1 MRQIVYAM
9 RFAGLATPIG
19 PAGHLFKMATTA
31 PGCTFMSTVG
41 PAGDAGR
48 IRRAE
53 GGEAT
58 LESEVTF
65 TGVTSFQAVGTIA
78 FGDGHRLRFGTIGSG
93 YLDASPDPTRKHGI
107 VMWRV
112 DGGEGQFAGASGLI
126 ASTFF
131 VGDGGEVTDYHV
143 GVIFL
148 R

>member
-1 MRQIVYAM
+1 MRQVVYAM
-9 RFAGLATPIG
+9 RFAGLATPIES
-19 PAGHLFKMATTA
+19 AGHLLKAAATA
-31 PGCTFMSTVG
+31 PSCTFVSSVG
-41 PAGDAGR
+41 PAGLAGA
-48 IRRAE
+48 IRPAA

-65 TGVTSFQAVGTIA
+65 TGATSFQAVGTIA

-126 ASTFF
+126 ASNF
-131 VGDGGEVTDYHV
+131 VVGGDGEVTDHHV